1 MIDTRTR
8 EARVLGPLE
17 ISRVPSSR
25 RQATEAG
32 NRRSNFCPTVLGA
45 VALAVCAPA
54 TGQARGAAATLAE
67 SDATPAVRYARLDPA
82 ACESEL
88 TRRGAAFASVD
99 KARGVLA
106 PIRLT
111 GPLRGVSFHSV
122 LPPSRR
128 AGSPFEIL
136 DCRLALALDDFS
148 AILAKHAV
156 VEVVHLSMYRPPPR
170 LWPEGRASGQHGGGL
185 AIDAGQFR
193 KADGQVLDVDQ
204 DFAGTVGA
212 TTCGPN
218 AVQPSTVASAELRSI
233 VCEAAEAH
241 LFNVELSPNYNKKHK
256 NHFHLEVTANAR
268 WFLVR

>member
-1 MIDTRTR
+1 MRM
-8 EARVLGPLE
+8 
-17 ISRVPSSR
+17 
-25 RQATEAG
+25 AG
-32 NRRSNFCPTVLGA
+32 GA
-45 VALAVCAPA
+45 VGLAFALCAPV
-54 TGQARGAAATLAE
+54 TRQARGAAANLAAA
-67 SDATPAVRYARLDPA
+67 DTTPAVRYANLDPGS
-82 ACESEL
+82 CEAEL
-88 TRRGAAFASVD
+88 ARRGAAFAPVD

-122 LPPSRR
+122 LPASRR
-128 AGSPFEIL
+128 ADSPFEIL
-136 DCRLALALDDFS
+136 DCRLALALDDF
-148 AILAKHAV
+148 AVILAKHAV
-156 VEVVHLSMYRPPPR
+156 VEVVHLSMYRPPPK

-193 KADGQVLDVDQ
+193 KADGSVLDVDH
-204 DFAGTVGA
+204 DFAGAIGA
-212 TTCGPN
+212 TTCGPR